1 MEENISFMIDENK
14 STSSSKYIVR
24 RRTVM
29 HKSSREEKESME
41 VFEESFTIPLHK
53 FNLSLILSQSKIE
66 NVEDTV
72 VVSRT
77 VVRTKSDSSK
87 SEEIDL
93 TAESARDLDSILPM
107 IDFTEISSIKLVE
120 RRRQI
125 VKTKVRLCMRGIVVM
140 ADFRGESNI
149 RLPRQRQGWCWR
161 VLRFETEGKGKLASG
176 CLCRLHLGALI
187 ESSMLMPERK
197 VPCRR

>member
-1 MEENISFMIDENK
+1 MGEEEELVEENVSFLIDENR

-24 RRTVM
+24 RRTVL
-29 HKSSREEKESME
+29 HKSSTDEKESSE

-77 VVRTKSDSSK
+77 VVRAKTDSK
-87 SEEIDL
+87 SETEEIDL
-93 TAESARDLDSILPM
+93 TSESASRDLDSILPM
-107 IDFTEISSIKLVE
+107 IDFIEISNIQIVE

-125 VKTKVRLCMRGIVVM
+125 VRRKVRVFLGI
-140 ADFRGESNI
+140 
-149 RLPRQRQGWCWR
+149 
-161 VLRFETEGKGKLASG
+161 
-176 CLCRLHLGALI
+176 
-187 ESSMLMPERK
+187 
-197 VPCRR
+197 

>member
-120 RRRQI
+120 VRRQI
-125 VKTKVRLCMRGIVVM
+125 VKTKVRLCMRGIVVTW
-140 ADFRGESNI
+140 RISGEN
-149 RLPRQRQGWCWR
+149 R
-161 VLRFETEGKGKLASG
+161 TSG
-176 CLCRLHLGALI
+176 CRGRDRVGEH
-187 ESSMLMPERK
+187 
-197 VPCRR
+197 

>member
-125 VKTKVRLCMRGIVVM
+125 VKTKVRLCMRGIVVI
-140 ADFRGESNI
+140 ADFRGESKI
-149 RLPRQRQGWCWR
+149 RLLRQRQGWR
-161 VLRFETEGKGKLASG
+161 ALRFETEGKGKLASG

>member
-77 VVRTKSDSSK
+77 VVRTKGDSKSE
-87 SEEIDL
+87 SEEIDM
-93 TAESARDLDSILPM
+93 TSESASRDLDSILPM
-107 IDFTEISSIKLVE
+107 IDFTEISNIRIVE
-120 RRRQI
+120 RRKQI
-125 VKTKVRLCMRGIVVM
+125 VGSKVRVCM
-140 ADFRGESNI
+140 
-149 RLPRQRQGWCWR
+149 
-161 VLRFETEGKGKLASG
+161 LA
-176 CLCRLHLGALI
+176 R
-187 ESSMLMPERK
+187 
-197 VPCRR
+197 

>member
-140 ADFRGESNI
+140 ADFRGELNI
-149 RLPRQRQGWCWR
+149 RLPRQRQGWR
-161 VLRFETEGKGKLASG
+161 ALRFETEGKGKLASG

>member
-1 MEENISFMIDENK
+1 MEENISFLIDENK
-14 STSSSKYIVR
+14 STSSSKYVVR
-24 RRTVM
+24 RRTVL
-29 HKSSREEKESME
+29 HKSSKDEKESTE

-77 VVRTKSDSSK
+77 VVRAKGDSSSK

-93 TAESARDLDSILPM
+93 TSESVSRDLDSILPM
-107 IDFTEISSIKLVE
+107 IDFTEISNIKIVE

-125 VKTKVRLCMRGIVVM
+125 VKSKVRVRAC
-140 ADFRGESNI
+140 
-149 RLPRQRQGWCWR
+149 RQCSIKWR
-161 VLRFETEGKGKLASG
+161 IAGKN
-176 CLCRLHLGALI
+176 
-187 ESSMLMPERK
+187 
-197 VPCRR
+197 

>member
-125 VKTKVRLCMRGIVVM
+125 VKTKVRLCMPRGIVVM

-149 RLPRQRQGWCWR
+149 RLPRQRQGWR
-161 VLRFETEGKGKLASG
+161 ALRFETEGKGKLASG

>member
-1 MEENISFMIDENK
+1 MEENISFMIDESK

-24 RRTVM
+24 RRTITQ
-29 HKSSREEKESME
+29 KSSNNEKESIE

-77 VVRTKSDSSK
+77 VVRAKSDSKSE
-87 SEEIDL
+87 SEEIDMTSEL
-93 TAESARDLDSILPM
+93 ASRDLDSILPM
-107 IDFTEISSIKLVE
+107 IDFTEISNIKIVE

-125 VKTKVRLCMRGIVVM
+125 VRSKVRVCM
-140 ADFRGESNI
+140 
-149 RLPRQRQGWCWR
+149 
-161 VLRFETEGKGKLASG
+161 LA
-176 CLCRLHLGALI
+176 R
-187 ESSMLMPERK
+187 
-197 VPCRR
+197 

>member
-1 MEENISFMIDENK
+1 MEENISFLIDENK
-14 STSSSKYIVR
+14 STSSSKYVVR
-24 RRTVM
+24 RRTVL
-29 HKSSREEKESME
+29 HKSSKDEKESIE

-125 VKTKVRLCMRGIVVM
+125 VKTKVRLCMPRGIVVM

-149 RLPRQRQGWCWR
+149 RLPRQRQGWR
-161 VLRFETEGKGKLASG
+161 ALRFETEGKGKLASG

>member
-1 MEENISFMIDENK
+1 MEENISFMIDESK

-24 RRTVM
+24 RRTITQ
-29 HKSSREEKESME
+29 KSSNKEKESIE

-77 VVRTKSDSSK
+77 LVRAKSDSK
-87 SEEIDL
+87 SECEEIDMTSEL
-93 TAESARDLDSILPM
+93 ASRDLDSILPM
-107 IDFTEISSIKLVE
+107 IDFTEISNIKIVE

-125 VKTKVRLCMRGIVVM
+125 VRSKVRVCM
-140 ADFRGESNI
+140 
-149 RLPRQRQGWCWR
+149 
-161 VLRFETEGKGKLASG
+161 LA
-176 CLCRLHLGALI
+176 R
-187 ESSMLMPERK
+187 
-197 VPCRR
+197 

>member
-24 RRTVM
+24 RRTVS
-29 HKSSREEKESME
+29 HKSSKDEKESIE

-77 VVRTKSDSSK
+77 VVRTKSDSKSE
-87 SEEIDL
+87 SEEIDM
-93 TAESARDLDSILPM
+93 TSESASRDLDSILPM
-107 IDFTEISSIKLVE
+107 IDFTEISNIKIVE
-120 RRRQI
+120 RRKQI
-125 VKTKVRLCMRGIVVM
+125 VGSKVRVCM
-140 ADFRGESNI
+140 
-149 RLPRQRQGWCWR
+149 
-161 VLRFETEGKGKLASG
+161 LA
-176 CLCRLHLGALI
+176 R
-187 ESSMLMPERK
+187 
-197 VPCRR
+197 

>member
-29 HKSSREEKESME
+29 HKSSGEEKESME

-125 VKTKVRLCMRGIVVM
+125 VKTKVRLCMPRGIVVM

-149 RLPRQRQGWCWR
+149 RLPRQRQGWR

>member
-1 MEENISFMIDENK
+1 MEENISFLIDENK
-14 STSSSKYIVR
+14 STSSSKYVVR
-24 RRTVM
+24 RRTVL
-29 HKSSREEKESME
+29 HKSSKDEKESTE

-77 VVRTKSDSSK
+77 VVRAKGDSSSK

-93 TAESARDLDSILPM
+93 TSESASRDLDSILPM
-107 IDFTEISSIKLVE
+107 IDFTEISNIKIVE

-125 VKTKVRLCMRGIVVM
+125 VKSKVRVRAC
-140 ADFRGESNI
+140 
-149 RLPRQRQGWCWR
+149 RQCSIKWR
-161 VLRFETEGKGKLASG
+161 IAGKN
-176 CLCRLHLGALI
+176 
-187 ESSMLMPERK
+187 
-197 VPCRR
+197 

>member
-1 MEENISFMIDENK
+1 
-14 STSSSKYIVR
+14 
-24 RRTVM
+24 M
-29 HKSSREEKESME
+29 HKSSREERESME

-53 FNLSLILSQSKIE
+53 FNLILILSQSKIE

-120 RRRQI
+120 TRRQI
-125 VKTKVRLCMRGIVVM
+125 VKTKVRLCMPRGIVVKW
-140 ADFRGESNI
+140 RISGEN
-149 RLPRQRQGWCWR
+149 R
-161 VLRFETEGKGKLASG
+161 TSG
-176 CLCRLHLGALI
+176 CRGRDRVGEH
-187 ESSMLMPERK
+187 
-197 VPCRR
+197 

>member
-1 MEENISFMIDENK
+1 MEENISFMIDESK

-24 RRTVM
+24 RRTITQ
-29 HKSSREEKESME
+29 KSSNNEKESIE

-77 VVRTKSDSSK
+77 VVRAKSDSSK
-87 SEEIDL
+87 SESEEIDMTSEL
-93 TAESARDLDSILPM
+93 ASRDLDSILPM
-107 IDFTEISSIKLVE
+107 IDFTEISNIKIVE

-125 VKTKVRLCMRGIVVM
+125 VRSKVRVCM
-140 ADFRGESNI
+140 
-149 RLPRQRQGWCWR
+149 
-161 VLRFETEGKGKLASG
+161 LA
-176 CLCRLHLGALI
+176 R
-187 ESSMLMPERK
+187 
-197 VPCRR
+197 

>member
-1 MEENISFMIDENK
+1 MEENISFLIDENK

-149 RLPRQRQGWCWR
+149 RLPRQRQGWR
-161 VLRFETEGKGKLASG
+161 ALRFETEGKGKLASG

>member
-107 IDFTEISSIKLVE
+107 IDFTEISRIKLLE

-149 RLPRQRQGWCWR
+149 RLPRQRQGGR
-161 VLRFETEGKGKLASG
+161 ALRFETEGKGKLASG

>member
-24 RRTVM
+24 RRTVS
-29 HKSSREEKESME
+29 HKSSKDEKESIE

-77 VVRTKSDSSK
+77 VVRTKSDSKSE
-87 SEEIDL
+87 SEEIDM
-93 TAESARDLDSILPM
+93 TSESASRDLDSILPM
-107 IDFTEISSIKLVE
+107 IDFTEISNIKIVE
-120 RRRQI
+120 RRKQI
-125 VKTKVRLCMRGIVVM
+125 VRSKVRVCM
-140 ADFRGESNI
+140 
-149 RLPRQRQGWCWR
+149 
-161 VLRFETEGKGKLASG
+161 LA
-176 CLCRLHLGALI
+176 R
-187 ESSMLMPERK
+187 
-197 VPCRR
+197 

>member
-29 HKSSREEKESME
+29 HKSSREERESME

-53 FNLSLILSQSKIE
+53 FNLILILSQSKIE

-149 RLPRQRQGWCWR
+149 RLPRQRQGWR
-161 VLRFETEGKGKLASG
+161 ALRFETEGKGKLASG

>member
-1 MEENISFMIDENK
+1 MEENISFLIDENK
-14 STSSSKYIVR
+14 STSSSKYVVR
-24 RRTVM
+24 RRTVL
-29 HKSSREEKESME
+29 HKSSKDETESTE

-77 VVRTKSDSSK
+77 VVRAKGDSSSSSSK

-93 TAESARDLDSILPM
+93 TSESASRDLDSILPM
-107 IDFTEISSIKLVE
+107 IDFTEISNIKIVE

-125 VKTKVRLCMRGIVVM
+125 VKSKVRVRAC
-140 ADFRGESNI
+140 
-149 RLPRQRQGWCWR
+149 RQCSIKWR
-161 VLRFETEGKGKLASG
+161 IAGKN
-176 CLCRLHLGALI
+176 
-187 ESSMLMPERK
+187 
-197 VPCRR
+197 